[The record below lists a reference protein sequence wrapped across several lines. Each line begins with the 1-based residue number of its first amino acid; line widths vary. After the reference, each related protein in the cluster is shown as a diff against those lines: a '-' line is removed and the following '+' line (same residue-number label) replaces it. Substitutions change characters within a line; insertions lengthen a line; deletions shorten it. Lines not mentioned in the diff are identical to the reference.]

1 MKLDYNIFL
10 ELAVIPLDII
20 LCSFLAVRYKEPTP
34 IARAFRR
41 FAFFVMIADIVDVLT
56 AVVTSA
62 HALVPN
68 PVHYLFNI
76 TDSVLAGFAAFSYI
90 YYVYAYAEMNAE
102 EFQLRNRINH
112 ILLFTDVFLLLTNPL
127 TGWVFTYDQAGN
139 YIHRELFILVAY
151 GFPLIFFVIGCI
163 YLLRHREKYK
173 RSQVLALVTAM
184 IIMFVLYLV
193 QMLFFDNLLITFFMA
208 SLGVLLILLS
218 LETPDY
224 IALLKTM
231 EELNASEKR
240 AKEAAD
246 AAIAAGKAKS
256 RFLAQMSH
264 EIRTPINAVLG
275 MNEMILRES
284 EDDGIIEYAESIKT
298 AGKNLL
304 TIINGILDFSKI
316 EDGRMEII
324 PVNYHLAEVLQQ
336 LEDAVKG
343 HAEEKALDFIIE
355 ADPKLPSVLFGDDIR
370 LIQVITNLL
379 TNAVK
384 YTEEGK
390 VVLQVQEKQR
400 EYDTILLDI
409 RVSDTGIGI
418 KEADMDR
425 LFEAFERLEEERKRT
440 IEGTGLGMSI
450 TTKLLE
456 MMDSHLQVKSVYGEG
471 SVFSF
476 VIRQHIVDQKPLGDY
491 KKHIEDMGNKQ
502 KGEEILYA
510 PEAEILVV
518 DDNEMNRRVVK
529 NLMKRNGIVPVL
541 ASSGEEAIEKM
552 EKNEYHI
559 VFLDHMM
566 PKPDGIETLAIL
578 RERKLYTERTKMIAL
593 TANAIVGA
601 REKYLEAGFD
611 DYLSKP
617 IEVTELEGMMKKYLP
632 KELVVQR
639 KAREAEI
646 SEAMPKEHDET
657 LEPAPEENHEVLE
670 FMPEEDREILEFAP
684 EEDNGILEFVPE
696 AGGENLP
703 EQDKLGKKESE
714 PETIFKNLR
723 AEGISVGTGL
733 RYCGGDIDFYME
745 ILGDYVHGFKE
756 KTKELETYYRSRDW
770 QEYKVSVHALKST
783 SKTIGADDFAE
794 QALRMEE
801 AAKREDGSYITENY
815 DSFIEEYRSL
825 TEKIERALRG

>member
-20 LCSFLAVRYKEPTP
+20 LCSFLIVRYKEPTP

-90 YYVYAYAEMNAE
+90 YYVYAYAEMDAE

-112 ILLFTDVFLLLTNPL
+112 ILLFTDLFLLLTNPL

-324 PVNYHLAEVLQQ
+324 PVNYHLGELLQQ

-343 HAEEKALDFIIE
+343 RAEEKALDFIIE
-355 ADPKLPSVLFGDDIR
+355 ADPKLPSVLFGDDVR

-384 YTEEGK
+384 YTEKGK

-418 KEADMDR
+418 KETDMDR
-425 LFEAFERLEEERKRT
+425 LFEAFERLEEERNRT

-450 TTKLLE
+450 TTKLLA

-476 VIRQHIVDQKPLGDY
+476 VIRQRIVDQKPLGDY

-502 KGEEILYA
+502 ADEEILYA

-529 NLMKRNGIVPVL
+529 NLMKRNGIVPAL

-601 REKYLEAGFD
+601 RETYLEAGFD

-646 SEAMPKEHDET
+646 SEAMSKEHDET
-657 LEPAPEENHEVLE
+657 LEPVPEENHEVLE

-684 EEDNGILEFVPE
+684 EEDDGILEFVPE
-696 AGGENLP
+696 TGEEKLS
-703 EQDKLGKKESE
+703 EQDKVEKKESE

-723 AEGISVGTGL
+723 AEGISVETGL

-756 KTKELETYYRSRDW
+756 KTKELETYYQSQDW

-801 AAKREDGSYITENY
+801 AAKREDGSYITEHY
-815 DSFIEEYRSL
+815 DSFIDEYRSL
-825 TEKIERALRG
+825 TEKIEGALRG

>member
-355 ADPKLPSVLFGDDIR
+355 ADPKLPSVLFGDDTAHTGHHQSSDECRKIYR
-370 LIQVITNLL
+370 R
-379 TNAVK
+379 
-384 YTEEGK
+384 GK
-390 VVLQVQEKQR
+390 
-400 EYDTILLDI
+400 
-409 RVSDTGIGI
+409 SGS
-418 KEADMDR
+418 A
-425 LFEAFERLEEERKRT
+425 
-440 IEGTGLGMSI
+440 GTG
-450 TTKLLE
+450 
-456 MMDSHLQVKSVYGEG
+456 
-471 SVFSF
+471 
-476 VIRQHIVDQKPLGDY
+476 
-491 KKHIEDMGNKQ
+491 
-502 KGEEILYA
+502 
-510 PEAEILVV
+510 
-518 DDNEMNRRVVK
+518 
-529 NLMKRNGIVPVL
+529 
-541 ASSGEEAIEKM
+541 
-552 EKNEYHI
+552 
-559 VFLDHMM
+559 
-566 PKPDGIETLAIL
+566 
-578 RERKLYTERTKMIAL
+578 
-593 TANAIVGA
+593 
-601 REKYLEAGFD
+601 
-611 DYLSKP
+611 
-617 IEVTELEGMMKKYLP
+617 
-632 KELVVQR
+632 
-639 KAREAEI
+639 
-646 SEAMPKEHDET
+646 
-657 LEPAPEENHEVLE
+657 
-670 FMPEEDREILEFAP
+670 
-684 EEDNGILEFVPE
+684 
-696 AGGENLP
+696 
-703 EQDKLGKKESE
+703 
-714 PETIFKNLR
+714 
-723 AEGISVGTGL
+723 
-733 RYCGGDIDFYME
+733 
-745 ILGDYVHGFKE
+745 
-756 KTKELETYYRSRDW
+756 KTKRIRYNPS
-770 QEYKVSVHALKST
+770 
-783 SKTIGADDFAE
+783 
-794 QALRMEE
+794 
-801 AAKREDGSYITENY
+801 
-815 DSFIEEYRSL
+815 
-825 TEKIERALRG
+825 